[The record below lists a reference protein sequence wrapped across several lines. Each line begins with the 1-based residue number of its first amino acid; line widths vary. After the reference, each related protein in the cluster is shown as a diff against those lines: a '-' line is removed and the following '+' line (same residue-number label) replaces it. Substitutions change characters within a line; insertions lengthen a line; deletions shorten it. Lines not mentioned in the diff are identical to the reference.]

1 MKHGV
6 GQNGKKL
13 SNALIEKMSKEDKN
27 DQQQSVQ
34 NESDGSTE
42 VKSVN
47 LENSI
52 SEKSEEKNVR
62 EDTSGNAID
71 NAQVSK
77 ENVSSSASTDM
88 THNCPFPSCC
98 DLELPNEAEYFNHL
112 WSVHQLGCNK

>member
-13 SNALIEKMSKEDKN
+13 SIALIEKMSKEDKD
-27 DQQQSVQ
+27 DQQESVQ
-34 NESDGSTE
+34 NESDESTE
-42 VKSVN
+42 VKSTN
-47 LENSI
+47 PENSS
-52 SEKSEEKNVR
+52 SEKLEEKNAC

-71 NAQVSK
+71 NTQVSK

-88 THNCPFPSCC
+88 THKCPFPSCC
-98 DLELPNEAEYFNHL
+98 DLELPNEAKYFNHL